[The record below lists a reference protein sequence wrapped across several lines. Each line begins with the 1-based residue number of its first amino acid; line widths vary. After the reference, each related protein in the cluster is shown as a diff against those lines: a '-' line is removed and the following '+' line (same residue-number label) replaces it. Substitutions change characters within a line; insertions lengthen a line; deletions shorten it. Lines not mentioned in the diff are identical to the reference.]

1 MSVGGTQGH
10 GQVVAILI
18 VQVEAAQQV
27 DAVERGGL
35 ASAINL
41 DGARSGRNGQVAEDR
56 RMVGLDRQ
64 QTICEG
70 PSGEGTGLTTND
82 VDAAFCAS
90 SAQACDA
97 QETARCIKLNLVLGQ
112 TKGAQVQ
119 DVTDMQVQDGVSGI
133 GGAAA
138 VACLE
143 DKGVVAR
150 AAAQGVDALA
160 AFDGVIASATGQGV
174 SLSRAPQL
182 VGARSAGGGHL
193 LGKARRV
200 QIQGGAQQTSATD
213 LDALRKRRRGG
224 LAERQAVG
232 THLVGGKRQALDASN
247 VGKVRIDQG
256 LQAHQLDGVHALAAR
271 QIGHG
276 AQFAHIRLG
285 THNESIVA
293 QAARQ

>member
-10 GQVVAILI
+10 GQVVAIHI
-18 VQVEAAQQV
+18 VQVDTAKR
-27 DAVERGGL
+27 RGL
-35 ASAINL
+35 TSAINR
-41 DGARSGRNGQVAEDR
+41 DGAHRGRNRQVAEDR

-70 PSGEGTGLTTND
+70 PSGEGTGLATDD
-82 VDAAFCAS
+82 VDAAFCAT
-90 SAQACDA
+90 SAQAFDA
-97 QETARCIKLNLVLGQ
+97 QEAARCIKMNLVLAGQ
-112 TKGAQVQ
+112 TKRAQVQ
-119 DVTDMQVQDGVSGI
+119 DVADMQVQDGVRCV

-160 AFDGVIASATGQGV
+160 AFDGVIASAAGQGV
-174 SLSRAPQL
+174 SLGRAPQL

-193 LGKARRV
+193 LGKARRI
-200 QIQGGAQQTSATD
+200 QIQGGSQQTSATD
-213 LDALRKRRRGG
+213 LDALRKRQRGRI
-224 LAERQAVG
+224 AQRQAVG

-247 VGKVRIDQG
+247 VGKVGIDQG

-271 QIGHG
+271 QTGHG
-276 AQFAHIRLG
+276 AQFAHTRLG
-285 THNESIVA
+285 THHEGVVA
-293 QAARQ
+293 LAARQ